1 MSMQGPVPK
10 EPGGDDGAAQ
20 FKKFGVPAIL
30 GFFGLVF
37 ILQNLET
44 ISVNFLWFDFRAQL
58 WLLLVIFACIG
69 AAVFWGVSRRRAAR
83 RAKAAE

>member
-1 MSMQGPVPK
+1 MSLQGPAPK
-10 EPGGDDGAAQ
+10 EPGGQDTTAQ
-20 FKKFGVPAIL
+20 LKKFGVPAIL
-30 GFFGLVF
+30 GLFGLIF

-44 ISVNFLWFDFRAQL
+44 IGVSFLWFDFRAQL

-69 AAVFWGVSRRRAAR
+69 AALFWGISRRRAAR